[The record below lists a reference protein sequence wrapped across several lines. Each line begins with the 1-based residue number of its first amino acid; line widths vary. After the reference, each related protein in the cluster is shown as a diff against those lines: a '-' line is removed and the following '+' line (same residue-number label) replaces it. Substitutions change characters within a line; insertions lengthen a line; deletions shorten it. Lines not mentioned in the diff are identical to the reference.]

1 MNYTL
6 WEDADGKY
14 HKITEME
21 TRYIKNCIK
30 CIIDSDYSIY
40 TKEAA
45 ESDKD
50 DKIFGPKWCYEHA
63 QNFLDAFEREL
74 NIRKRIQNRD
84 FPSFTIQE
92 SCDTCDKCDKCD
104 MYCEEMQTCEEWRR
118 NRMEI
123 FNQFKSEDLE
133 VARRGG
139 YICNGIKYIVSVD

>member
-14 HKITEME
+14 HEITEME

-30 CIIDSDYSIY
+30 CIKDSDYSIY
-40 TKEAA
+40 TKKAA

-50 DKIFGPKWCYEHA
+50 EKIFGPKWCYEHA
-63 QNFLDAFEREL
+63 QNFLNAFEKEL
-74 NIRKRIQNRD
+74 NIRKRIRNQD
-84 FPSFTIQE
+84 FPSFTIKE
-92 SCDTCDKCDKCD
+92 SCDTCDT
-104 MYCEEMQTCEEWRR
+104 YCEEKKVCEDWKV

-123 FNQFKSEDLE
+123 FHQFKSEDLE

-139 YICNGIKYIVSVD
+139 YICNGIKYIVGED